1 MYEIQELK
9 LKLKLAHLE
18 MDFEMKKMDFE
29 MKKKDNRNKVLKSIV
44 RKATRVEHL
53 LIALSGL
60 SQAEGTIAQ
69 NTKDANNRQNKM
81 KNMQKQVD
89 LMLE

>member
-18 MDFEMKKMDFE
+18 MDFE

>member
-44 RKATRVEHL
+44 RKATHSCGTFVDCFIR
-53 LIALSGL
+53 
-60 SQAEGTIAQ
+60 TIAS
-69 NTKDANNRQNKM
+69 
-81 KNMQKQVD
+81 
-89 LMLE
+89 